1 MTLPPPRD
9 RRTERA
15 RRRRLAASDP
25 ETPIFNA
32 LAAEW
37 AAADRCVPG
46 AVPGL
51 PWLVITDG
59 AALIGRNLPTAQA
72 QD

>member
-1 MTLPPPRD
+1 MTFPPPRD

-37 AAADRCVPG
+37 SAADRGFPGPVP
-46 AVPGL
+46 APPQL
-51 PWLVITDG
+51 LITDG
-59 AALIGRNLPTAQA
+59 AALFGRNLPSHPG
-72 QD
+72 